1 MYSGRQS
8 ARFDAPE
15 SRHVCDCCGDDVARV
30 EEFDSGEWLCRDC
43 FASARHEH
51 EAAICDRVHESLL
64 SMVAS

>member
-1 MYSGRQS
+1 MYSGRHS
-8 ARFDAPE
+8 TRFDAPE
-15 SRHVCDCCGDDVARV
+15 SRHVCDCCCGDVARV
-30 EEFDSGEWLCRDC
+30 DEFESGERLCRDC